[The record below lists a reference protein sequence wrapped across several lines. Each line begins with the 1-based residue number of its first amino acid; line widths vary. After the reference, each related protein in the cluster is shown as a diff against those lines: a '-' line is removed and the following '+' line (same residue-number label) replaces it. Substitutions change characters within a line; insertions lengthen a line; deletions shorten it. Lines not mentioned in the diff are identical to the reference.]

1 SRSSSVLHPCYASL
15 ACFFFNAPA
24 PTSTYTLS
32 LHDALPIS
40 IFRVAGTYRLVLSAP
55 LSSGWSVSRPVG
67 CNGLPGDRH
76 AMGAWSGTTD
86 GRRRHH
92 TVAQSVRGGSDGA
105 QLSWM
110 DRSEE
115 RRVGKECGR
124 REVR

>member
-1 SRSSSVLHPCYASL
+1 AE
-15 ACFFFNAPA
+15 
-24 PTSTYTLS
+24 STV
-32 LHDALPIS
+32 P

-110 DRSEE
+110 DDYADADTAEITVTSDLGD
-115 RRVGKECGR
+115 VLTGKIEATGASTKKA
-124 REVR
+124 V

>member
-86 GRRRHH
+86 RKSTRLNSSHVSISYAVFCLKKKKK
-92 TVAQSVRGGSDGA
+92 TDCKTSCSQTIV
-105 QLSWM
+105 
-110 DRSEE
+110 
-115 RRVGKECGR
+115 
-124 REVR
+124 